1 MNNYTQFLHAPHNC
15 KTYHLL
21 TSIYIYITQ
30 KRLFFHLHITIIHKR
45 LNPILQNKNKS
56 TLIKVT
62 GIKSFFEKDSNITTH
77 IQCSLIEF
85 RNFCLFSFTD
95 KFCHTITSMLV

>member
-1 MNNYTQFLHAPHNC
+1 MNNYTNFYMPLIILRHIIYSQV
-15 KTYHLL
+15 
-21 TSIYIYITQ
+21 YIYITQ

-62 GIKSFFEKDSNITTH
+62 GIKPFFEKDSNITTH